1 MPIGNGPD
9 YYDGIN
15 KDEDTKIRLYDEIE
29 NWWNSQEES
38 LQQEIMEDY
47 YPGTA
52 NSMDVNTMWNGL
64 TQEWKIEIWNQ
75 NR

>member
-52 NSMDVNTMWNGL
+52 NFMDVDTMWNGI

>member
-38 LQQEIMEDY
+38 LQQEIIEDY

-52 NSMDVNTMWNGL
+52 NFMDVDTMWNGI

>member
-29 NWWNSQEES
+29 NWWNSQDES
-38 LQQEIMEDY
+38 YQQELMEDY
-47 YPGTA
+47 YSGTA
-52 NSMDVNTMWNGL
+52 NFMDVDTMWNGL

>member
-52 NSMDVNTMWNGL
+52 NSMDVDTMWNGL

>member
-52 NSMDVNTMWNGL
+52 NFMDVDTMWNGL
-64 TQEWKIEIWNQ
+64 TQKWKIEIWNQ